1 MHLDAMSNEPA
12 TFSPYLEH
20 VAMFQ
25 GINLIT
31 GTVPIETNNPG
42 FFVDVQLE

>member
-1 MHLDAMSNEPA
+1 MSRQLSPGTG
-12 TFSPYLEH
+12 TFSGVPGY
-20 VAMFQ
+20 Q
-25 GINLIT
+25 SNY